1 MRARH
6 RWGRSERVVTRG
18 LALAATLAAACS
30 CGEDVPGADAGPGG
44 GRFDAP
50 GLDAPGLDAAG
61 LDAPVVC
68 AAQRVMAR
76 RVTPNV
82 VLVIDQSGSMTE
94 DFGGSNRWD
103 ALRDSLLAEP
113 DGLIATLEGSVR
125 FGVALFSSEAGDSGP
140 AVGMCPMV
148 TWVDPALD
156 NLAAI
161 RAVYAPADPIDETP
175 TGESI
180 DAVLERLAATP
191 DPSDDPTILVL
202 ATDGE
207 PDTCAEPNP
216 QNGQDESIAAIE
228 RAYDRSI
235 RTFVISVGND
245 VGMAH
250 LQDVANAGIGRG
262 AGDPDAP
269 FWVAGDDEGLRTA
282 LTAIIG
288 GELSCVVTLEGRI
301 DDLSQACTGSV
312 VLDGTA
318 LDCDDPDGWRAIDE
332 THIELTGAACE
343 RLQSNPRA
351 SLEASFPCGVIL
363 I

>member
-1 MRARH
+1 MRASNTQ
-6 RWGRSERVVTRG
+6 RSAVAVASLLW
-18 LALAATLAAACS
+18 LAGCS
-30 CGEDVPGADAGPGG
+30 CGDEMGTNDGGPGS
-44 GRFDAP
+44 RVDSAIDAP
-50 GLDAPGLDAAG
+50 GLDTGVSSEIDATN
-61 LDAPVVC
+61 VC

-82 VLVIDQSGSMTE
+82 ILVVDQSGSMTE
-94 DFGGSNRWD
+94 DFGASNRWD
-103 ALRDSLLAEP
+103 GLRDSLLDEP
-113 DGLIATLEGSVR
+113 DGLIATLQGSVR
-125 FGVALFSSEAGDSGP
+125 FGLALYSSEAGDDGP
-140 AVGMCPMV
+140 AVGMCPML
-148 TWVDPALD
+148 TWVDPAID
-156 NLAAI
+156 NYDAI
-161 RAVYAPADPIDETP
+161 RDVYRPADPLDETP

-180 DAVLERLAATP
+180 DAVLARLADVP
-191 DPSDDPTILVL
+191 DPTDDPTILIL

-216 QNGQDESIAAIE
+216 QNGQEESVAAIE

-245 VGMAH
+245 VGMEH

-282 LTAIIG
+282 LVEIVG
-288 GELSCVVTLEGRI
+288 GELSCVITLEGRI
-301 DDLSQACTGSV
+301 EDLSQACTGTV
-312 VLDGTA
+312 VLDGTE
-318 LDCDDPDGWRAIDE
+318 LDCDDPNGWRAIDE
-332 THIELTGAACE
+332 THIELSGTACE

-351 SLEASFPCGVIL
+351 TLEATFPCGVIL